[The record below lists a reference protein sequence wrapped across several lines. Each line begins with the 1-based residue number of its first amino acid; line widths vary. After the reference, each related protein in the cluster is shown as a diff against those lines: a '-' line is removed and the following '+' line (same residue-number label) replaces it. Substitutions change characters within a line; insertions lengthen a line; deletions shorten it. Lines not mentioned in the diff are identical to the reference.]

1 MRHMFFRLGSGVRRL
16 LANREGVSGIEFAL
30 LLPVMVLLFAG
41 TVDLGEGL
49 MVKRRVQQIAATTS
63 DIMAQESSWTN
74 ASLAT
79 LTAGA
84 ASILE
89 PYTSTGLKIRVSVLN
104 VSSSLKATVAWS
116 YGYQTT
122 ALSAGSASPVT
133 IPTTIAESGVQLVV
147 TTVDY
152 DMTTGFTSLLSS
164 VSGMGSY
171 HYAVSEIARPRIGDS
186 ITGP

>member
-1 MRHMFFRLGSGVRRL
+1 MRRLFSHLRSGLRKL
-16 LANREGVSGIEFAL
+16 LANREGVSAIEFAL
-30 LLPVMVLLFAG
+30 LLPVLVLLFAG

-49 MVKRRVQQIAATTS
+49 LVKRRVQQIAATTS
-63 DIMAQESSWTN
+63 DIVAQESSWTN

-89 PYTSTGLKIRVSVLN
+89 PYSSTGLKIRVSVLN
-104 VSSSLKATVAWS
+104 VSSSLNATVAWS

-122 ALSAGSASPVT
+122 ALSSGAASPVT
-133 IPTTIAESGVQLVV
+133 IPTTIADSGVQLVV
-147 TTVDY
+147 TTVEY

-164 VSGMGSY
+164 VSGMGAY
-171 HYAVSEIARPRIGDS
+171 HFAVSEIARPRIGNS